1 VALSVTRRCP
11 GVTWQLVHGARTFLE
26 TEIQLLSRDRPAEGI
41 PLPKASHFA
50 EDAQEGSDVLVTS
63 G

>member
-26 TEIQLLSRDRPAEGI
+26 TKILLLSRDRPAEGI
-41 PLPKASHFA
+41 PPLKASHFG
-50 EDAQEGSDVLVTS
+50 EDALASVIVEVTS
-63 G
+63 A